1 MGPGLFMNNLHL
13 AVQFFLQL
21 AVILLACRV
30 VGAIAARFG
39 QPQVVAEMITG
50 VCLGPSLFGA
60 LAPEWQAWLFPW
72 DATQKARD
80 TSCCRI
86 QFILAVMT
94 KSNSQHSDETA
105 TFFFSFFSFFFFFF
119 FLESGKKCCNVT
131 RSCDSLAFPPPR

>member
-60 LAPEWQAWLFPW
+60 LAPEWRHHRLIVDENGKRLAKR
-72 DATQKARD
+72 DEAR
-80 TSCCRI
+80 S
-86 QFILAVMT
+86 V
-94 KSNSQHSDETA
+94 
-105 TFFFSFFSFFFFFF
+105 
-119 FLESGKKCCNVT
+119 
-131 RSCDSLAFPPPR
+131 RSLREAGWGVGEVLGALGAPEMGDGR